1 MKNEAPKTSAL
12 SEKKDRSEVGSLST
26 TDNKLVWRKEVS
38 AWARF
43 LMFGLYGLICFSIG
57 KKVMDHSAPFAE
69 IKKKTDELS
78 AKLDAMNEERQLQ
91 ASFRTVATPSKL
103 SQRELDRLAGAI
115 KTELA
120 ELYGARESAG
130 LKVIAQQKERISQL
144 ESHLQNL
151 LNEGQ
156 TTERVQGVA
165 EHESVPYNQENLSI
179 MRHEFRLKKKRMQEQ
194 LEREKEAFIALH
206 DMSIWDNQSKFKKMK
221 DDHQLILYRLD
232 QEFYSD
238 QRQFKERGHRMP
250 ASL

>member
-1 MKNEAPKTSAL
+1 MLAAGVVKAGVQL
-12 SEKKDRSEVGSLST
+12 FCQFG
-26 TDNKLVWRKEVS
+26 
-38 AWARF
+38 F
-43 LMFGLYGLICFSIG
+43 LCFSIG
-57 KKVMDHSAPFAE
+57 KKVMDQSAPFAE

-78 AKLDAMNEERQLQ
+78 VKLDAMNEDRQLQ
-91 ASFRTVATPSKL
+91 ASIRNVVTSSKL
-103 SQRELDRLAGAI
+103 GQREVDRLAAAI

-120 ELYGARESAG
+120 ELYGARDSAG
-130 LKVIAQQKERISQL
+130 LKVIAEQRERIAQL

-156 TTERVQGVA
+156 SAERVQGVA
-165 EHESVPYNQENLSI
+165 AQESVPYNQENLSI
-179 MRHEFRLKKKRMQEQ
+179 MRHEFRLKKKRLQEQ

-206 DMSIWDNQSKFKKMK
+206 DMGIWDNQTKFKKLK

>member
-1 MKNEAPKTSAL
+1 MKNEAPKTTTL
-12 SEKKDRSEVGSLST
+12 SEKKDRSEVGNLSASEG
-26 TDNKLVWRKEVS
+26 KLVWRKEVS

-57 KKVMDHSAPFAE
+57 KKVMDQSAPFAE

-91 ASFRTVATPSKL
+91 ASWTKVATPSQL
-103 SQRELDRLAGAI
+103 SQKQLDRLAGAI

-156 TTERVQGVA
+156 SAERVQGVTK
-165 EHESVPYNQENLSI
+165 HESVAYNHENLSI
-179 MRHEFRLKKKRMQEQ
+179 MRHEFRLKKKRLQEQ

-206 DMSIWDNQSKFKKMK
+206 DMGIWDNQSKFKKMK

-232 QEFYSD
+232 QEFHTER
-238 QRQFKERGHRMP
+238 QQFKERGHRMP